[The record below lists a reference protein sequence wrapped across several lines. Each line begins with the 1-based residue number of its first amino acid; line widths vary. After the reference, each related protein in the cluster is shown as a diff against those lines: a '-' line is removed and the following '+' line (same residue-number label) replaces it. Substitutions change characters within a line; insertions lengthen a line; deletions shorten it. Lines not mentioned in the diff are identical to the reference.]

1 MSNSPIT
8 IKSNETILNAPA
20 AEAVERGSGS
30 FLATM
35 ALSLL
40 TGLLLL
46 GSLIYLAGPWNIL
59 SNTRLLNLLI
69 EAGLVK
75 YHDRDA
81 GFVEGVAQHV
91 YYLKA
96 QDPIVW
102 MLVPGIL
109 GIYLL
114 IAGLKAVQFHQ
125 LAHFYGIQ
133 GSLGQHARAFF
144 YGLIYKE
151 TLPFHIG
158 EAAAAAELW
167 AEGAPL
173 KQTRAALF
181 LFNAFFLFEVAVFAL
196 FGLLGIGWAAW
207 LFQLFCALIIILTLY
222 LWTRPDKS
230 ASLVSL
236 PRSMWAHFI
245 GLAQQEPLR
254 FFNLSLLS
262 LLAFGLRDAAA
273 YLTAMAFSSEF
284 VLLNIDPS
292 LILMGVL
299 GGYIA
304 SFIRLTPG
312 GIGQFEWGFATALF
326 IGGVGLP
333 EAATAALLVNFFRY
347 VALFV
352 LFLIMLLWHSAK
364 TNFRAVMQVI
374 QATEWQEPLVATREN
389 GRMSEISV
397 VPAQAMPG
405 PGRLWSRGLVV
416 VCIVSGI
423 FFFDRFA
430 KLLADLWLLE
440 SLQLSSVFWT
450 NFNMGAVLFGIT
462 WLCFSLGL
470 ALPAW
475 LHPVSPAVR
484 RFAMAT
490 AGLVGLL
497 AGYGLAMQYHD
508 FLLLFNGLAFGQA
521 DPVFGRDIGF
531 YVFSLPA
538 MWHVWQAAAWLFS
551 LSLISTAVCASIAR
565 RGQREPIRANHL
577 RAWLGAVST
586 PTTLVM
592 LIGVGL
598 TAAVGVWLSRFELLF
613 KDNKLASVFTGAAH
627 LDVSGLFSTLNQ
639 IQVSAVVILGVTV
652 ALVVILAALNL
663 AVTKRQSQSWRR
675 PVRLAGWVACGLI
688 VFDFA
693 FAGAVALRD
702 TVQVTPNQPVIQLEY
717 IRRHIEAT
725 RAAYGLND
733 IEMVELRP
741 VSQDAPLPEFE
752 RLMASPTLR
761 NAPLWPT
768 TVSYL
773 EQLLDPQHAQ
783 RIIQTKG
790 DNMVYGP
797 TLEIFRQQQ
806 QLRTYYDFLSVAPL
820 RFEVGGELQVF
831 AGAVREL
838 PILEPQP
845 WLAWWGQR
853 FMLYTH
859 GHGMVMAPIAQ
870 TTSQGEPIFVSSQIP
885 VQTQWP
891 ELAADNQ
898 QVYYG
903 LGSANMAISNVR
915 DVKEFDYP
923 TEQGRA
929 ENTLPLDAPVGV
941 PIDSLLK
948 RVVFGWHSG
957 EFFELVFSELI
968 TGDTRLHY
976 YRQPLQRLERIA
988 PFLYFDNNPY
998 ATVVDGQI
1006 MWLVNAVT
1014 TSNHYP
1020 YSHREFIGDKSI
1032 SRTPVPVETRM
1043 INYVEDS
1050 VKATINA
1057 ATGQVQFYKIKDEPV
1072 INAWAGIYPD
1082 LFEDGVA
1089 MPEGVRQQL
1098 TYPVHLFHIQF
1109 DDVYIYYQMDD
1120 PMYFFNMEDMWDD
1133 ADEVLGPL
1141 LDQGK
1146 AITFSIEPYFSVL
1159 ETGGLLPAT
1168 ETGTQ
1173 FAMAMAFTPEGA
1185 RNLRAIPIV
1194 YQDGKD
1200 YGRLVVLQV
1209 PKGQYIMGPEQADA
1223 VIDQDP
1229 DISQQISWW
1238 NRRGTEVIR
1247 GHTTPLLIDGEVL
1260 YVEPIFIRSQQNSI
1274 TQLKR
1279 VVVVFRGRAYMAE
1292 TLEGALRLATGSDL
1306 ATSPQVANRYSGN

>member
-1 MSNSPIT
+1 MSNRPIT
-8 IKSNETILNAPA
+8 VNPNETMLSVPP
-20 AEAVERGSGS
+20 AEAVERGSGN

-46 GSLIYLAGPWNIL
+46 GSLVYLAGPWHIL
-59 SNTRLLNLLI
+59 GNTRLLNLLI

-96 QDPIVW
+96 QDSIVW
-102 MLVPGIL
+102 MLIPCIL

-114 IAGLKAVQFHQ
+114 IAGLKAIQFHQ
-125 LAHFYGIQ
+125 IAQFHGIQ
-133 GSLGQHARAFF
+133 GSPGQHARAFF
-144 YGLIYKE
+144 YGLFYKE
-151 TLPFHIG
+151 TLPLHYG
-158 EAAAAAELW
+158 EAAVAAELG
-167 AEGAPL
+167 AEGVPL
-173 KQTRAALF
+173 ARSRPALF

-207 LFQLFCALIIILTLY
+207 LLQLLCALIIILTLY
-222 LWTRPDKS
+222 LWTRPEKS
-230 ASLVSL
+230 ASLISL
-236 PRSMWAHFI
+236 PGALWNHFV
-245 GLAQQEPLR
+245 GLAQQEPVR
-254 FFNLSLLS
+254 FFSLSLLS
-262 LLAFGLRDAAA
+262 LLAFGLRDVAA

-304 SFIRLTPG
+304 SYIRLTPG
-312 GIGQFEWGFATALF
+312 GIGQFEWGFAAALF

-333 EAATAALLVNFFRY
+333 EAATVALLVNFFRY
-347 VALFV
+347 VALFI

-364 TNFRAVMQVI
+364 TNFQAVMQVA
-374 QATEWQEPLVATREN
+374 QAKEWQEPLAASPEN
-389 GRMSEISV
+389 GQMSEI
-397 VPAQAMPG
+397 PAIPTQAMPG
-405 PGRLWSRGLVV
+405 PGRLWSRAVV
-416 VCIVSGI
+416 VAWIVAGI
-423 FFFDRFA
+423 YFFDQLTA
-430 KLLADLWLLE
+430 LLADMWLLE

-450 NFNMGAVLFGIT
+450 NFGMGAVIFGIT

-475 LHPVSPAVR
+475 LHPISPAAR
-484 RFAMAT
+484 RYITAA

-497 AGYGLAMQYHD
+497 AGYGLAVQYHN

-538 MWHVWQAAAWLFS
+538 LWGLWQAAAWLFG
-551 LSLISTAVCASIAR
+551 LSLLSSVVCASIAGRNR
-565 RGQREPIRANHL
+565 RELQPVNHL
-577 RAWLGAVST
+577 RVWLGTIST
-586 PTTLVM
+586 PTTLV
-592 LIGVGL
+592 LLAGCGL

-627 LDVSGLFSTLNQ
+627 LDVSGLFSVLNQ
-639 IQVSAVVILGVTV
+639 IQVTAAVILGVTV
-652 ALVVILAALNL
+652 ALVVMLAALNQ
-663 AVTKRQSQSWRR
+663 AATRSQTQSWPR
-675 PVRLAGWVACGLI
+675 PARLAGWVACGLI
-688 VFDFA
+688 AFDFA

-702 TVQVTPNQPVIQLEY
+702 IIQVTPNQPVIQLEY

-733 IEMVELRP
+733 IEKVDLLP
-741 VSQDAPLPEFE
+741 VSHNAPLPKME

-773 EQLLDPQHAQ
+773 EQLVDPQHAQ

-820 RFEVGGELQVF
+820 RFKVDGELRVF
-831 AGAVREL
+831 ASAVREL

-859 GHGMVMAPIAQ
+859 GHGMVMAPISDVN
-870 TTSQGEPIFVSSQIP
+870 SQGEPVFVSSQIP

-891 ELAADNQ
+891 ELAAENQ

-903 LGSANMAISNVR
+903 LGSGNMAISNVR

-923 TEQGRA
+923 TDQGRA
-929 ENTLPLDAPVGV
+929 ENTLPLDTPVGI

-948 RVVFGWHSG
+948 RIVFGWRSG
-957 EFFELVFSELI
+957 EFFELTFSELI
-968 TGDTRLHY
+968 TNDTRLHY
-976 YRQPLQRLERIA
+976 YRQPLKRLERIT

-998 ATVVDGQI
+998 ATVMDGQI
-1006 MWLVNAVT
+1006 LWLVNAVT

-1020 YSHREFIGDKSI
+1020 YSQREFIGDKSI
-1032 SRTPVPVETRM
+1032 SRTPVPVETRP
-1043 INYVEDS
+1043 INYAEDS

-1057 ATGQVQFYKIKDEPV
+1057 TTGQVQFYKIKDAPV
-1072 INAWAGIYPD
+1072 INTWAGIYPD
-1082 LFEDGVA
+1082 LFVDEAA

-1109 DDVYIYYQMDD
+1109 DDIYIYYQMDD

-1133 ADEVLGPL
+1133 ADEVLGPM

-1146 AITFSIEPYFSVL
+1146 AITFSLEPNHIVV
-1159 ETGGLLPAT
+1159 ETGGLLPAATT
-1168 ETGTQ
+1168 ETQ

-1185 RNLRAIPIV
+1185 RNLRAIPLA
-1194 YQDGKD
+1194 YQDGED

-1209 PKGQYIMGPEQADA
+1209 PKGQYVMGPEQADA

-1229 DISQQISWW
+1229 DISEKISWW
-1238 NRRGTEVIR
+1238 NRRGTDVIR
-1247 GHTTPLLIDGEVL
+1247 GHTTLLLIDGEVL

-1279 VVVVFRGRAYMAE
+1279 VVVVFRGQAYMAE
-1292 TLEGALRLATGSDL
+1292 TLEGALRLATGSPP
-1306 ATSPQVANRYSGN
+1306 ATGTQVAASYSGN